1 MRDITT
7 VKLSKKTRDRLAE
20 LGRKNETYENIIVRL
35 MEFYASNS
43 QPKWNPRR
51 STTRSARSAN

>member
-35 MEFYASNS
+35 MEFYTNNS
-43 QPKWNPRR
+43 QANRNSGRGTAGSTR
-51 STTRSARSAN
+51 STN